1 MSKSKIKYVIAGLCA
16 VAVVALFAA
25 AGRPDGFRMGRG
37 MEILVNLFRELT
49 LYYVDEPD
57 PDRLLSDAAAGMTHS
72 LDPYTE
78 YISEEDMASFETLTT
93 GRYGGV
99 GSLIR
104 QKGEWVVFAEPYK
117 GSPADKAGIEIGD
130 RIVEIDGRDARG
142 MTTTEVSTA
151 LRGEAGTT
159 IKVKVGKFFTG
170 EVQSL
175 NIRREIISLPG
186 IPYYGMVSDSVGY
199 ILHGDFTDDSSND
212 MRNAIMDLRAQGA
225 RSLILDYRSNG
236 GGILQEAVKILSF
249 FVPKGT
255 EVVSMRGRSE
265 ETSASFVTQNEPID
279 TEIPIAVLVSSGSA
293 SAAEIV
299 AGALQDLDRA
309 VLLGRR
315 TFGKGLV
322 QSPRPLGYNAYVKLT
337 TAKYYLPSGRCIQA
351 IDYASRGEDGS
362 ISYIP
367 DSLINE
373 FHTAGGRKVY
383 DGGGVAPDI
392 TLPAE
397 YVSRFA
403 YIVYGRSY
411 IAEFV
416 DDYMLRNAGL
426 KIDTRTFS
434 ITDEDYADFVRFME
448 DKDVEWE
455 SETKRTL
462 KLLRERAAQER
473 YLESIED
480 SLDEVEELLRDDK
493 QANLQLHREELSRYI
508 ESDIIMRYGYSY
520 AVAERNVLEDQEI
533 KAAVELLNDPVRYRG
548 ILDVQETD
556 N

>member
-1 MSKSKIKYVIAGLCA
+1 MKGRIKYIAAALCTAAVIT
-16 VAVVALFAA
+16 LFAA
-25 AGRPDGFRMGRG
+25 AVKPDGFRMGRG

-57 PDRLLSDAAAGMTHS
+57 PDRLLSDAAAGMTRS

-78 YISEEDMASFETLTT
+78 YISEEDMASFETMTT

-104 QKGEWVVFAEPYK
+104 RKGEWVLFAEPYE
-117 GSPADKAGIEIGD
+117 GSPADRAGIVIGD
-130 RIVEIDGRDARG
+130 KIVEIDGKDARG
-142 MTTTEVSTA
+142 MTTAEISSL
-151 LRGEAGTT
+151 LRGEAGTYVKL
-159 IKVKVGKFFTG
+159 KVEKFFTG
-170 EVQSL
+170 ETESL
-175 NIRREIISLPG
+175 KIRREIISLPG
-186 IPYYGMVSDSVGY
+186 IPYYGMVSDSTGY
-199 ILHGDFTDDSSND
+199 ILHSDFTDECSSD
-212 MRNAIMDLRAQGA
+212 MRNAIMDLKAQGA
-225 RSLILDYRSNG
+225 KSLILDYRNNG

-255 EVVSMRGRSE
+255 EVVSMRGRSA
-265 ETSASFVTQNEPID
+265 ETSASFLTQNEPID
-279 TEIPIAVLVSSGSA
+279 TGIPIAVLVNSGSA

-322 QSPRPLGYNAYVKLT
+322 QSPRPLGYNTYVKLT

-351 IDYASRGEDGS
+351 IDYASRGEDGG
-362 ISYIP
+362 ISHIP

-373 FHTAGGRKVY
+373 FRTAGGRKVY
-383 DGGGVAPDI
+383 DGGGVTPDI

-403 YIVYGRSY
+403 YIVYGRNY

-416 DDYMLRNAGL
+416 DDYMLRNAG
-426 KIDTRTFS
+426 KEIDTRTFS
-434 ITDEDYADFVRFME
+434 ITDADYADFVSFME

-455 SETKRTL
+455 SETKRAL
-462 KLLRERAAQER
+462 RLLRERAAQER
-473 YLESIED
+473 YIESIGE
-480 SLDEVEELLRDDK
+480 SLDRLEDLLRDDK
-493 QANLQLHREELSRYI
+493 QANLQLHRKELSNYI
-508 ESDIIMRYGYSY
+508 ESDIVLRHGYSRS
-520 AVAERNVLEDQEI
+520 VADRNILEDTEI
-533 KAAVELLNDPVRYRG
+533 NVAMELLGDGEAYRM
-548 ILDVQETD
+548 ILDTPEID
-556 N
+556 